1 MRVIGWVAR
10 VVLCAAVGLSAVRAH
25 AQIDDEVPPGANA
38 SDADASEAD
47 APEPESPYEPW
58 FFGGYF
64 RHIWLPTYMTQ
75 VWFDRAPS
83 ISNNGF
89 GLLLTHRSESGFSL
103 VIGGGYTPYDIQG
116 PFLSAGNPEED
127 TEIVTSD
134 LKLWHVTAS
143 VLWSVIF
150 HEMLALE
157 IGLGLDVGVL
167 SGDMNRNEAF
177 FTPGGGYQPCAGEH
191 MPAITAPSGTL
202 YCNTDDPGFGA
213 TATVTDEPAV
223 QGEHYNVRE
232 DRVPPVFGG
241 LNLPQLALRFAP
253 HRYVAV
259 KAEFA
264 FGIVQMWAGAS
275 LQIGFGLFTAAK
287 KAEPEPEPP
296 PVGPT
301 LGRVLGR
308 VLEKETKVP
317 IVGATVTLVGRGRNP
332 LSTVDDG
339 RFVFG
344 EVPPGVVR
352 FDIQHAD
359 YAPGTCEVQVPDA
372 GGDAAVYCYLEQAVR
387 GGAISGQVQDQTGR
401 GIGSARVLIIGP
413 KGMQISA
420 DGEGLFAALDL
431 PPGNYQLQVDA
442 AGHLMQVMSVEV
454 AANETATPTIVL
466 MPRPKQQL
474 VEVSENE
481 IVIRQQILF
490 GTGSADIAHSS
501 EPLMRQIADVF
512 LRNPNIER
520 VEIQGHTDSIG
531 KREFNMQLSQDRAD
545 AVREWLIGA
554 GVAPSRM
561 VARGYG
567 PDHALRPN
575 NNAANR
581 AANRRVQFIIKEKQQ
596 P

>member
-1 MRVIGWVAR
+1 MRGFGRIAR
-10 VVLCAAVGLSAVRAH
+10 VVLCAGVCLTAVGARA
-25 AQIDDEVPPGANA
+25 QLDDEVPPGANA
-38 SDADASEAD
+38 ADVETPQAEEA
-47 APEPESPYEPW
+47 EPESPYEPW
-58 FFGGYF
+58 FFGGSY
-64 RHIWLPTYMTQ
+64 RHIWVPSYMMQ

-83 ISNNGF
+83 ITNNGF
-89 GLLLTHRSESGFSL
+89 GLALTHRSEDGFSL
-103 VIGGGYTPYDIQG
+103 VIGAGYTPYDFDG
-116 PFLSAGNPEED
+116 PFLAAGNPDED
-127 TEIVTSD
+127 TEISTSN

-157 IGLGLDVGVL
+157 IGLGLDFGVL
-167 SGDMNRNEAF
+167 SGDVMRTEAYS
-177 FTPGGGYQPCAGEH
+177 TAGGGYDACAGPG
-191 MPAITAPSGTL
+191 MPPINAPSGTL
-202 YCNTDDPGFGA
+202 YCDTAANG
-213 TATVTDEPAV
+213 ATVTTDPMVE
-223 QGEHYNVRE
+223 GEHYGVRE
-232 DRVPPVFGG
+232 DRILPVFGG

-287 KAEPEPEPP
+287 KPEPEPEPEVAP
-296 PVGPT
+296 GPT

-308 VLEKETKVP
+308 VMEKETKLP
-317 IVGATVTLVGRGRNP
+317 IVGATVALVGRGRNP
-332 LSTVDDG
+332 LSTIDDG
-339 RFVFG
+339 RFVFD

-352 FDIQHAD
+352 FDIQHTD
-359 YAPGTCEVQVPDA
+359 YAPGTCEVQIPEA
-372 GGDAAVYCYLEQAVR
+372 GGDAAVYCYLEPAVR
-387 GGAISGQVQDQTGR
+387 GGAISGQVHDQSGR
-401 GIGSARVLIIGP
+401 GIGGARVLLVGP
-413 KGMQISA
+413 KGMQLSA

-442 AGHLMQVMSVEV
+442 EGHLMQVMSIEV

-474 VEVSENE
+474 VEVSEHE
-481 IVIRQQILF
+481 IVIRQQINF
-490 GTGSADIAHSS
+490 GTGSADIARSS
-501 EPLMRQIADVF
+501 EALMRQIADVF

-575 NNAANR
+575 NTAANR
-581 AANRRVQFIIKEKQQ
+581 AANRRVQFIIKEKQ
-596 P
+596 